1 VRFWDSSAV
10 VPLLV
15 PEDASERLRRLHASD
30 QVVIAWWGAEV
41 ECVSAV
47 ARAERAGR
55 LSAPGAAEG
64 LRRLV
69 SLRRGWH
76 EIEPSEDVREAAKR
90 LSRVHDLRAADSLH
104 LAAALVASESRPA
117 SLEFV
122 CLDDR
127 LRTAADREG
136 FGVVPATDR

>member
-15 PEDASERLRRLHASD
+15 PELASERLRRLHASD
-30 QVVIAWWGAEV
+30 PVVIAWWGAEV

-47 ARAERAGR
+47 ARAERVGR
-55 LSAPGAAEG
+55 LSATGAVEG

-69 SLRRGWH
+69 ALRRGWH
-76 EIEPSEDVREAAKR
+76 EIEPSEEVREAAKR
-90 LSRVHDLRAADSLH
+90 LLRVHDLRATDSLH
-104 LAAALVASESRPA
+104 LASAFVAAETRPS
-117 SLEFV
+117 SLDFV

-127 LRTAADREG
+127 LRLAAGREG
-136 FGVVPATDR
+136 FAVVPPV

>member
-15 PEDASERLRRLHASD
+15 RELASERLRRLHASD
-30 QVVIAWWGAEV
+30 PVVIAWWGAEV

-47 ARAERAGR
+47 ARAERVGR
-55 LSAPGAAEG
+55 LSATGAAEG

-69 SLRRGWH
+69 ALRRGWH
-76 EIEPSEDVREAAKR
+76 EIEPSEEVREAAKR
-90 LSRVHDLRAADSLH
+90 LLRVHDLRAADALH
-104 LAAALVASESRPA
+104 LSAAFVAAETRPA

-127 LRTAADREG
+127 LRLAAGREG
-136 FGVVPATDR
+136 FAVAPPA

>member
-15 PEDASERLRRLHASD
+15 PELASEPIRRLYAND
-30 QVVIAWWGAEV
+30 PVVIAWWGTEI

-47 ARAERAGR
+47 ARAERLGR
-55 LSAPGAAEG
+55 LSAPGAVEG
-64 LRRLV
+64 FRRLV
-69 SLRRGWH
+69 ALRKGWH
-76 EIEPSEDVREAAKR
+76 EVEPSEEVREAARR
-90 LSRVHDLRAADSLH
+90 LLRVHDLRAADSLH
-104 LAAALVASESRPA
+104 LAAAFVAAETRPA

-127 LRTAADREG
+127 LRLAAGREG
-136 FGVVPATDR
+136 FAVIPTA

>member
-1 VRFWDSSAV
+1 
-10 VPLLV
+10 
-15 PEDASERLRRLHASD
+15 
-30 QVVIAWWGAEV
+30 VIAWWGAEI

-55 LSAPGAAEG
+55 LSPSGVAEG

-69 SLRRGWH
+69 TLRRGWH

-90 LSRVHDLRAADSLH
+90 LLRVHDLRAADSLH
-104 LAAALVASESRPA
+104 LAAALVAAESRPA

-127 LRTAADREG
+127 LRTAAAREG
-136 FGVVPATDR
+136 FAIVPAT

>member
-15 PEDASERLRRLHASD
+15 PELASEPIRRLHASD
-30 QVVIAWWGAEV
+30 PVVIAWWGAEV

-47 ARAERAGR
+47 ARAERLGR
-55 LSAPGAAEG
+55 LSVPGAVEG
-64 LRRLV
+64 FRRLV
-69 SLRRGWH
+69 ALRKGWH
-76 EIEPSEDVREAAKR
+76 EIEPSEEVREAAKR
-90 LSRVHDLRAADSLH
+90 LLRVHDLRAADSLH
-104 LAAALVASESRPA
+104 LAAAFVAAETRPA

-127 LRTAADREG
+127 LRLAAGREG
-136 FGVVPATDR
+136 FAVVPTA

>member
-1 VRFWDSSAV
+1 MRFWDSSAI

-15 PEDASERLRRLHASD
+15 PELTSERLLRLHGSD
-30 QVVIAWWGAEV
+30 PVVIAWWGAVV

-47 ARAERAGR
+47 ARAERGGQLA
-55 LSAPGAAEG
+55 AAGAAEG

-69 SLRRGWH
+69 TLSRGWH
-76 EIEPSEDVREAAKR
+76 EVEPSEEVREAAKR
-90 LSRVHDLRAADSLH
+90 LLRVHDLRAADSLH
-104 LAAALVASESRPA
+104 LAAALVAAESRPA

-127 LRTAADREG
+127 LRVAASREG
-136 FGVVPATDR
+136 FALAPA

>member
-1 VRFWDSSAV
+1 MRFWDSSAV

-15 PEDASERLRRLHASD
+15 PELPSERLRQLHASD
-30 QVVIAWWGAEV
+30 PTIIAWWGAEV

-47 ARAERAGR
+47 VRAERVGR
-55 LSAPGAAEG
+55 LSATGAGEG

-69 SLRRGWH
+69 TLRRGWH
-76 EIEPSEDVREAAKR
+76 EIEPSEEVREAAKR
-90 LSRVHDLRAADSLH
+90 LLRVHDLRAADSLH
-104 LAAALVASESRPA
+104 LAAAFVAAETRPA

-127 LRTAADREG
+127 LRLAAGREG
-136 FGVVPATDR
+136 FTVVPVA

>member
-15 PEDASERLRRLHASD
+15 PELASERLRRLHASD
-30 QVVIAWWGAEV
+30 PVVIAWWGAEV

-47 ARAERAGR
+47 ARAERVGR
-55 LSAPGAAEG
+55 LSATCAVEG

-69 SLRRGWH
+69 ALRRGWH
-76 EIEPSEDVREAAKR
+76 EIEPSEEVREAAKR
-90 LSRVHDLRAADSLH
+90 LLRVHDLRAADSLH
-104 LAAALVASESRPA
+104 LAAAFVAAETRPS

-127 LRTAADREG
+127 LRLAAGREG
-136 FGVVPATDR
+136 FAAVPTA

>member
-10 VPLLV
+10 IPLLV
-15 PEDASERLRRLHASD
+15 PEGASERLRRLHAND
-30 QVVIAWWGAEV
+30 PVVIAWWGAEI

-47 ARAERAGR
+47 ARAERVGR
-55 LSAPGAAEG
+55 LSATGAAEG

-76 EIEPSEDVREAAKR
+76 EIEPGEEVREAAKR
-90 LSRVHDLRAADSLH
+90 LLRVHDLRAADSLH
-104 LAAALVASESRPA
+104 LAAALVAAESRPA

-127 LRTAADREG
+127 LRTAAVREG
-136 FGVVPATDR
+136 FAVVPAA

>member
-15 PEDASERLRRLHASD
+15 PESASERLRRLHAGD
-30 QVVIAWWGAEV
+30 PVVIAWWGVEV

-47 ARAERAGR
+47 ARAERVGR
-55 LSAPGAAEG
+55 LSSNAAAEG

-69 SLRRGWH
+69 ALRRGWH
-76 EIEPSEDVREAAKR
+76 EIEPSEEVREAAKR
-90 LSRVHDLRAADSLH
+90 LLRVHDLRAADALH
-104 LAAALVASESRPA
+104 LAAAFVAAETRPA

-127 LRTAADREG
+127 LRLAAGREG
-136 FGVVPATDR
+136 FSIVPAA

>member
-1 VRFWDSSAV
+1 MRFWDSSAV
-10 VPLLV
+10 LPLLV
-15 PEDASERLRRLHASD
+15 PEAASEPIRRLHAGD
-30 QVVIAWWGAEV
+30 PVVIAWWGAEI

-47 ARAERAGR
+47 ARAERLGR
-55 LSAPGAAEG
+55 LSAASALEG

-69 SLRRGWH
+69 VLRRGWH
-76 EIEPSEDVREAAKR
+76 EIEPGEEVREAAKR
-90 LSRVHDLRAADSLH
+90 LLRVHDLRAADSLH

-127 LRTAADREG
+127 LRSAADREG
-136 FGVVPATDR
+136 FMIVPD